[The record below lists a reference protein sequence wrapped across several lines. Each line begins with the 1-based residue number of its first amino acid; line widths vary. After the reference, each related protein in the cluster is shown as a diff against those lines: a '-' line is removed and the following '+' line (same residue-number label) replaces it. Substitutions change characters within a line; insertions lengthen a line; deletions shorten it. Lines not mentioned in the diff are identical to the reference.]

1 MEILDEEAQDLLQS
15 GGGASFPAHN
25 VTTNEWEGP
34 HVQGV
39 QWVQVPSSAQ
49 LNDFFKGG
57 CRNKTSRSN
66 EFGRMRDK
74 AAQLF
79 QIEVKQSMLN
89 AATGENQVIVSR
101 VNILST
107 PGCEVLNED
116 PEALRAKQGADLN
129 KGILSLNSLLRD
141 LAATPHGDYANYDNS
156 LLTQLSRDI
165 YGGNS
170 LSVGIFCLQYGD
182 AVGSALSLRA
192 LQRCQSIMNFPVQND
207 NRVLGLLRK
216 FRVQI
221 KSLQQRVE
229 AVGGGRGYDPR
240 SSDGGLRVAELEKKL
255 IDQNINGMKAGDD
268 RDRLV

>member
-1 MEILDEEAQDLLQS
+1 MEGVNVSVFLYGATGSGKAHTMEGKGADAGIVPLFSDNLFNVLEEKRYQNPSFQFSIRIRFVEILDEEAQDLLQS
-15 GGGASFPAHN
+15 GGGASFPARN

-34 HVQGV
+34 QVQGV
-39 QWVQVPSSAQ
+39 QWVPVPSAAQ

-129 KGILSLNSLLRD
+129 KGILTLSSLLRD

-165 YGGNS
+165 FGGNS
-170 LSVGIFCLQYGD
+170 LCVGIFCLQYGD

-192 LQRCQSIMNFPVQND
+192 L
-207 NRVLGLLRK
+207 
-216 FRVQI
+216 
-221 KSLQQRVE
+221 
-229 AVGGGRGYDPR
+229 
-240 SSDGGLRVAELEKKL
+240 
-255 IDQNINGMKAGDD
+255 
-268 RDRLV
+268 